1 MQKIKIKRTVNTQ
14 GGGNN
19 GKRKKKVL
27 KTSDYYRINV
37 FVVKCYQENDGMFS
51 TATHAVTLIITD
63 IGLNGVWIDQ

>member
-19 GKRKKKVL
+19 GKTKKVL

-37 FVVKCYQENDGMFS
+37 SVVKCYQENDEMLS
-51 TATHAVTLIITD
+51 TATHVVTLIITD
-63 IGLNGVWIDQ
+63 